1 MNIQYTSDLH
11 IDHNGRK
18 VFSSQCIAGDVLVIA
33 GDVSGQVETLANFLQ
48 SGTEEGVPILFVPGN
63 HEFYGYPFKR
73 YSTMLRKKLP
83 LGVFLLDR
91 TETVISGVRFL
102 GCTLWT
108 DFEGESIDV
117 MDYCE
122 NDMPDFQFILNEY
135 GGFISAEDQLTRH
148 KEERQWLSERL
159 SVPFPGPTVVVT
171 HHAPSFRSISHQFA
185 DSPINPAFASDLEK
199 LILKH
204 SPELWI
210 HGHIHESADYQVGRT
225 RVVCNPLG
233 YSVDGPGAAFE
244 NLKWDPGKM
253 VRIEVSGS

>member
-1 MNIQYTSDLH
+1 M
-11 IDHNGRK
+11 
-18 VFSSQCIAGDVLVIA
+18 IAGDVA
-33 GDVSGQVETLANFLQ
+33 GQIDNVVCFLEARSQ
-48 SGTEEGVPILFVPGN
+48 AEVPILFVPGN
-63 HEFYGYPFKR
+63 HEFYGYPFRR
-73 YSTMLRKKLP
+73 YPTMLRKKLP
-83 LGVFLLDR
+83 MGVFLLDR

-108 DFEGESIDV
+108 DFGGESIDV

-171 HHAPSFRSISHQFA
+171 HHAPSFRSVSHQFA
-185 DSPINPAFASDLEK
+185 ESPINPAFASDLEK

-253 VRIEVSGS
+253 VRLEVSGA